1 MKRHYIYQNIL
12 FLLLLLNYSNA
23 LVLRSN
29 TNEIVKISLNT
40 ICMET
45 KKILLGQQDVE
56 LKIQLS
62 QIPISSINI
71 TFISDNNF
79 KNFDVV
85 PKSLFFDGKYT
96 SIQLEGN
103 TTINVKNSNI
113 KDNNPVIKSFKLK
126 SKKTGS
132 SKLSFDIQSDGNNIQ
147 LDEFLNDKLD
157 ITVNVVAYPITSI
170 ILMVSTAMFLF
181 CIGLS
186 LSGNTLRGTFHK
198 ERIPPILCGLICQF
212 VIVPLISILIPKLF
226 KQNNIQVLS
235 VFMVGISP
243 SSVIA
248 PIFTYYLGGDR
259 ALAVSLCLISTI
271 LGSAVYVIYLYVY
284 LMFFSRSLELTT
296 FPYEGVAFIV
306 IYCLVPL
313 LLGSLLLHFKP
324 LWASWLNKGATFWG
338 ALIILTSL
346 IVSLKDAGSVFLS
359 QWYIYCVSIILTSLS
374 FGISVIMSKIFRLN
388 SKKTRAIC
396 MNTALPNIP
405 LAITIIQVYINPCC
419 SQILSA
425 FPLFHTFWMLI
436 ETIIIV
442 IDNIKK
448 SDIDTQTH
456 KRSYSFQVGNTFNN
470 INKKDDDDDDND
482 TPTTT
487 ATPSP
492 ELLKVNDILNNT
504 SNNHFSPGNSPASGT
519 PSINSMITKT
529 KNGNTK
535 SIANTYIKGNDNHQ
549 KISESELNVTPN
561 FNSNNNSIKQSSHN
575 STTLP
580 VTLNI
585 DTSKKSKSL
594 QESVKIKPES
604 LYSAL
609 ETPASENSNSVSYE
623 VNTTISPYNLNA
635 NSLLSSDIG
644 SSYLRNYSNSGTP
657 FTDNK
662 NTSLA
667 SKVFG
672 MSVSQAVSCVPEP
685 IITEKLRDKENDK
698 DNEKKNQ
705 KGNGKEMEMENGK
718 GKEEFQPNDADTNEV
733 NSATTFCTTKTDFSS
748 PNSSNPSAT
757 KDTSS
762 KLKQYDVIPTPIYQ
776 VSLDLPL
783 KQNTSHLDQSPKQK
797 SSLTDKFIP
806 INEDD
811 NQHNYKSSVTSFF
824 NSLDDSVDFQSY
836 TNSVKG
842 LEMSE
847 SHQQQQQFTKSN
859 LPPQGLDNV
868 IIATT
873 NSYSSFSSALTSP
886 LARPIPSTTEP
897 EEYVIPQPPEI
908 TLNNFDLDDLSYNP
922 QRVSLISSMSYTT
935 FQSCQTESSELSEF
949 EDCIPEDNNKENNN

>member
-1 MKRHYIYQNIL
+1 
-12 FLLLLLNYSNA
+12 
-23 LVLRSN
+23 
-29 TNEIVKISLNT
+29 
-40 ICMET
+40 MET

-436 ETIIIV
+436 ETIIIGV
-442 IDNIKK
+442 IMYFFFPAIETINETSEQELNNLPNNI
-448 SDIDTQTH
+448 
-456 KRSYSFQVGNTFNN
+456 GNTEGLT
-470 INKKDDDDDDND
+470 IITPAIDDDDDND
-482 TPTTT
+482 DNDDDDDGKEKNTIRSNKKRESYHKKKISNSTVGLIRKDPNDPNIEYLDEVTSIGDDESLVLDNNLSNLIIPTTT
-487 ATPSP
+487 
-492 ELLKVNDILNNT
+492 
-504 SNNHFSPGNSPASGT
+504 
-519 PSINSMITKT
+519 
-529 KNGNTK
+529 
-535 SIANTYIKGNDNHQ
+535 
-549 KISESELNVTPN
+549 
-561 FNSNNNSIKQSSHN
+561 
-575 STTLP
+575 
-580 VTLNI
+580 
-585 DTSKKSKSL
+585 
-594 QESVKIKPES
+594 
-604 LYSAL
+604 
-609 ETPASENSNSVSYE
+609 
-623 VNTTISPYNLNA
+623 
-635 NSLLSSDIG
+635 
-644 SSYLRNYSNSGTP
+644 
-657 FTDNK
+657 FTR
-662 NTSLA
+662 
-667 SKVFG
+667 G
-672 MSVSQAVSCVPEP
+672 
-685 IITEKLRDKENDK
+685 
-698 DNEKKNQ
+698 
-705 KGNGKEMEMENGK
+705 
-718 GKEEFQPNDADTNEV
+718 
-733 NSATTFCTTKTDFSS
+733 
-748 PNSSNPSAT
+748 
-757 KDTSS
+757 
-762 KLKQYDVIPTPIYQ
+762 
-776 VSLDLPL
+776 
-783 KQNTSHLDQSPKQK
+783 
-797 SSLTDKFIP
+797 
-806 INEDD
+806 
-811 NQHNYKSSVTSFF
+811 
-824 NSLDDSVDFQSY
+824 SY
-836 TNSVKG
+836 T
-842 LEMSE
+842 
-847 SHQQQQQFTKSN
+847 
-859 LPPQGLDNV
+859 
-868 IIATT
+868 
-873 NSYSSFSSALTSP
+873 Y
-886 LARPIPSTTEP
+886 
-897 EEYVIPQPPEI
+897 
-908 TLNNFDLDDLSYNP
+908 
-922 QRVSLISSMSYTT
+922 
-935 FQSCQTESSELSEF
+935 
-949 EDCIPEDNNKENNN
+949 